1 MDISTF
7 RWILIIVGVAIVA
20 FIFLYGNPERKNK
33 PRASRKRNRIK
44 NKRNRNK
51 PRTEPTLEAESFA
64 DVSESES
71 SEPGQ
76 GELDIDS
83 STEESEADLP
93 PPGPPPDKIVSLF
106 LQARD
111 NHRIS
116 GVDLLEAALKSG
128 MVFGE
133 HDIFHRVME
142 DSEDIIFSMANL
154 TKPGHFDKTAW
165 NTLETIGVTM
175 FMTVPGPLNSLDTW
189 DAMLATSRRIAELLH
204 ADLLDNTQSTFTRQ
218 REGQIREELRD
229 YERSKKPES

>member
-1 MDISTF
+1 MDISIF

-20 FIFLYGNPERKNK
+20 YIFLFGNPDRKRK
-33 PRASRKRNRIK
+33 PRASRKRNRK
-44 NKRNRNK
+44 TRVR
-51 PRTEPTLEAESFA
+51 REPTLSAEDSGETAGEAGA
-64 DVSESES
+64 VANGSETVDLEV
-71 SEPGQ
+71 GA
-76 GELDIDS
+76 G
-83 STEESEADLP
+83 TEAPDPDLP

-116 GVDLLEAALKSG
+116 GVDLLDAALKSG

-133 HDIFHRVME
+133 HDIFHRVMDE
-142 DSEDIIFSMANL
+142 SEDILFSMANL

-175 FMTVPGPLNSLDTW
+175 FMTQPGPLNALDTW

-204 ADLLDNTQSTFTRQ
+204 ADLLDENKSVFTRQ
-218 REGQIREELRD
+218 REGQIREELRK
-229 YERSKKPES
+229 YERSTKVES